1 MNFEELNVMLRAPKI
16 ILSEDNQ
23 AINDMTID
31 ASFPIKRLRYTLGL
45 LETVNNTRL
54 MWQINQSE
62 KMQIRLSLHIQ
73 QEETNIGLIRL
84 DYNAGHRNPTEIS
97 PNLPAV
103 FHDYAGFDFANCPA
117 HVHFHT
123 ENTPRDLVWALPI
136 DECDIDI
143 KDFDGRQPNVRGVIQ
158 SFAKYIN
165 LTTQLAIN
173 VPLI

>member
-84 DYNAGHRNPTEIS
+84 DYNAGHRNPTEIC
-97 PNLPAV
+97 PIFRLYFMTMQDLTLPTV
-103 FHDYAGFDFANCPA
+103 
-117 HVHFHT
+117 
-123 ENTPRDLVWALPI
+123 PRTSISIQRTHHGTWY
-136 DECDIDI
+136 
-143 KDFDGRQPNVRGVIQ
+143 GRCR
-158 SFAKYIN
+158 
-165 LTTQLAIN
+165 
-173 VPLI
+173 